1 VNRLSGFAGE
11 SFQLMRRCFMKLATK
26 IQHTGVEIGKEDEK
40 LVIQILK
47 SIKGIRY
54 GYVQIVVQDSKV
66 VQIDK
71 TQKFRFDK
79 EDFYR

>member
-1 VNRLSGFAGE
+1 
-11 SFQLMRRCFMKLATK
+11 MKLATK

-71 TQKFRFDK
+71 TEKFRFDK